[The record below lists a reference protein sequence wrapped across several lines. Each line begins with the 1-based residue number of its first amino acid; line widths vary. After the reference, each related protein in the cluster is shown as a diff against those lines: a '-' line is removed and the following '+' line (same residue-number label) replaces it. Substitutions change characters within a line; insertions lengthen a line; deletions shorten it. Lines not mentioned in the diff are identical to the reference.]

1 MEEKKYLLIWCLP
14 HSVPPC
20 PHSAFRSPAPWQSL
34 GEFQSLGPSLTIE
47 PFKSLGP
54 SQSLYPAIYSLVL
67 WECLSLQGCRALQD
81 SWALPVSWTLIVP
94 GPPRVPGLPRVP
106 GPQQVWGPPCVAA
119 ARPCSGR
126 TEECRRGGGSAAESC
141 SGAAGQEVGRFP
153 ARRIFPFKERLTPA
167 SRNNSLQEGNVSMW
181 EGYIS
186 DRKDTLSSSS
196 AFNDLWWF
204 KNGFLVAPVLTLHV
218 EPLGGSEQI
227 CVWFYNWR
235 PPTFSNNSIFGHQLI

>member
-1 MEEKKYLLIWCLP
+1 MEEKQYLLIWCLP

-20 PHSAFRSPAPWQSL
+20 PHSAFRSPAPWQSFC
-34 GEFQSLGPSLTIE
+34 EFQSLGPSLTIE

-126 TEECRRGGGSAAESC
+126 TEECSGGGRQC
-141 SGAAGQEVGRFP
+141 SGELQRGSGAGGGTLPCKKDISLQGKTHSRKQEQLPTGRKRLHVGRIYL
-153 ARRIFPFKERLTPA
+153 R
-167 SRNNSLQEGNVSMW
+167 QEGH
-181 EGYIS
+181 
-186 DRKDTLSSSS
+186 TL
-196 AFNDLWWF
+196 
-204 KNGFLVAPVLTLHV
+204 FL
-218 EPLGGSEQI
+218 I
-227 CVWFYNWR
+227 CV
-235 PPTFSNNSIFGHQLI
+235 